1 MPAPLTGSALE
12 AKRDRILAAARRV
25 CVRSDLDSAKMA
37 DIAAEARVSK
47 GTLYRFFQ
55 SKEDLLL
62 EMVLQNHAD
71 FVQHLKTAVVSSVRP
86 DDQLERFVDLVID
99 IVPMTIEQNRLT
111 FQALGFAARTEAS
124 QERLEAATSTSYQER
139 HAVLASAIR
148 LGQEAGA
155 LRADLDVDSS
165 VGALLAVCDGL
176 LWRCTF
182 EPEMRKPERLR
193 AVFSEVIGAWRALS

>member
-12 AKRDRILAAARRV
+12 AKRDRILDAARRV

-62 EMVLQNHAD
+62 EMVAHNHAD
-71 FVQHLKTAVVSSVRP
+71 FVSSLSSALAAARP
-86 DDQLERFVDLVID
+86 DDQLDRFVDLVID

-124 QERLEAATSTSYQER
+124 QQRLEESTSANYLER
-139 HAVLASAIR
+139 HELLATAVK
-148 LGQEAGA
+148 LGKEAGA
-155 LRADLDVDSS
+155 LRADLDVDAA
-165 VGALLAVCDGL
+165 VGGLLAVCDGL

-182 EPEMRKPERLR
+182 EPAMRTPERLR
-193 AVFSEVIGAWRALS
+193 AVFSEVIGCWRALS